1 MTLDDLH
8 ALLDFHYWARD
19 RALDAAAML
28 TPEQFMRDLGG
39 SFKSVRDTLF
49 HIYWAD
55 WVWYQLWHGTF
66 PTQTLP
72 TDQFEDVDT
81 IRRAWTELES
91 KARAFLVAQAGPD
104 AHRVVRYTRPDGS
117 AAAFPFA
124 HMIQHLV
131 NHGTYHRGQLTMLL
145 RQLGAEPPE
154 SMDLIQY
161 YRGRSAAV

>member
-19 RALDAAAML
+19 RALDAAAKL
-28 TPEQFMRDLGG
+28 TLEQFTRDLGG
-39 SFKSVRDTLF
+39 SFKSVRDTLVD
-49 HIYWAD
+49 IYWAD

-66 PTQTLP
+66 PAQALS
-72 TDQFEDVDT
+72 TDEFGDVDS
-81 IRRAWTELES
+81 IRRAWAELES
-91 KARAFLVAQAGPD
+91 KARAFLAAQAGPD
-104 AHRVVRYTRPDGS
+104 AQRVIRYTRPDGS

-154 SMDLIQY
+154 GTDMIGY
-161 YRGRSAAV
+161 YRERAAAL